1 MICRKILIV
10 VEGKDLN
17 LTDKVKKKNQIKFRG
32 STSNSITLKCKYS
45 QSYYLIGEGVFEF
58 SNVQHVVVFERILF
72 ILGVKALR
80 VPEIKQTE

>member
-17 LTDKVKKKNQIKFRG
+17 LTDKVKKNKKYQSKFRG

-45 QSYYLIGEGVFEF
+45 PSYYLIGEGFFEF
-58 SNVQHVVVFERILF
+58 SNVQHVVIFERILF
-72 ILGVKALR
+72 ILGVSFTSSGNK
-80 VPEIKQTE
+80 TN